1 MILYPELGHI
11 GRLGNQLFQLA
22 ASIALAK
29 KNDTYVTLPN
39 DIYSREI
46 HGQKCLLNNFK
57 LTIELNTISNF
68 NEFHK
73 FHDNTRDIDTI
84 SKINDFKGAP
94 DNTLLFGHF
103 ESEQF
108 FLEYKNEIC
117 KQYELN
123 DDIEEFSINYLKD
136 LKLRVGNKEIVAI
149 HFRLGDAFVIYDNI
163 KWFIE
168 FIYEVID
175 KYFNEDKYHFLIFT
189 GGTRDIDNG
198 SDLNYIKKL
207 FTDKTKFSF
216 CDINHTINELA
227 IMKNSEHLIINWRST
242 FSWWAGYLNTNPL
255 KKIVV
260 PRLIPFN
267 DNSLFNPDFFWSKDF
282 IQYNKA

>member
-29 KNDTYVTLPN
+29 KNGTDVRLPN
-39 DIYSREI
+39 NIYSREI

-57 LTIELNTISNF
+57 LTIELDTTSDF

-73 FHDNTRDIDTI
+73 FYDNTTELDTI

-117 KQYELN
+117 KQYKLN

-136 LKLRVGNKEIVAI
+136 LKSQVGNKEIVAI
-149 HFRLGDAFVIYDNI
+149 HFRLGDAGVIYDNI
-163 KWFIE
+163 NWFKE

-175 KYFNEDKYHFLIFT
+175 KYFSEEKYHFLVFT
-189 GGTRDIDNG
+189 GGTREIDTE
-198 SDLNYIKKL
+198 SDLNYIKKI
-207 FTDKTKFSF
+207 FTNKTKFSV
-216 CDINHTINELA
+216 CDINNTINELA

-242 FSWWAGYLNTNPL
+242 FSWWAGYLNTNSN